1 MANDSRADANTTT
14 GDLFNTTDLNAA
26 SPQIS
31 TNGKLPGT
39 ILFTATNSTTG
50 FAGVTDARPLSV
62 QLRDSSGAA
71 ITPATST
78 LQTSGNASLTSI
90 DAKTPALVL
99 GAVPVTL
106 GGTQAVSL
114 ASGAVIDLGAQ
125 ADAAAASDSSTASLI
140 SLFKRLLVRITAL
153 IGQLPTALTGSG
165 NLKVSIEESTATQAV
180 SGTVST
186 NQAGTWSM
194 RLQDGSGNA
203 ITSAVRGSERPMSV
217 QIVDASG
224 NQVTTFG
231 GSGGTASNFGSAFPS
246 SGTAIGAKDSAGT
259 SMAALN
265 LDASGNLKVNVAAG
279 GASGGTSSSFGSA
292 VPATGTAAGFSDGT
306 NMQSPRVFDA
316 DTGAGTQYVMGAVLR
331 KSASGGSVELGTA
344 TDPVRTDPT
353 GSTTQPVSGT
363 VSISGTVT
371 VDTEMAAAG
380 ALADAAGN
388 PTTTTVGG
396 ANLVYNG
403 TNWDRLRGTT
413 TNGAYADLRALAGT
427 TIDTNSGNK
436 SAGTMRVV
444 LATDQPTMTNP
455 QPVTAAQSTPGN
467 LQMVSQP
474 HTSGGLT
481 PYKLIA
487 AGSTNA
493 TSVKASAGQLYEIV
507 AENFS
512 TSIRYLKIYDK
523 ATSPTVGTDTPIWTI
538 AIPPASASGQVGG
551 VSKTIPK
558 GIALANGLA
567 IALTTGLADSD
578 TGGVTA
584 NDVVLNLG
592 YK

>member
-1 MANDSRADANTTT
+1 MSNDSRADANTTT
-14 GDLFNTTDLNAA
+14 GDLFNTTDLDAA

-39 ILFTATNSTTG
+39 ILFTAANSTTG

-62 QLRDSSGAA
+62 QLRDSSGNA

-78 LQTSGNASLTSI
+78 LQTAGNSSLTSI
-90 DAKTPALVL
+90 DGKLPALSG

-114 ASGAVIDLGAQ
+114 AGGAVVDLGAQ
-125 ADAAAASDSSTASLI
+125 ADSAATTDTGTFSLI
-140 SLFKRLLVRITAL
+140 GLFKRLLQKFTTQFPAAL
-153 IGQLPTALTGSG
+153 SNGFF
-165 NLKVSIEESTATQAV
+165 KVSIQETAVTQAV
-180 SGTVST
+180 SGTLATTQSG
-186 NQAGTWSM
+186 NWSM
-194 RLQDGSGNA
+194 RLQDGSGNL
-203 ITSAVRGSERPMSV
+203 ITSALRGSERPMSV
-217 QIVDASG
+217 QIVDGSG
-224 NQVTTFG
+224 NQVTSFG
-231 GSGGTASNFGSAFPS
+231 GSGGTASN
-246 SGTAIGAKDSAGT
+246 
-259 SMAALN
+259 
-265 LDASGNLKVNVAAG
+265 
-279 GASGGTSSSFGSA
+279 FGSA

-380 ALADAAGN
+380 ALSDGASN
-388 PTTTTVGG
+388 PTTATVGG

-403 TNWDRLRGTT
+403 TTWDRLRGTT
-413 TNGAYADLRALAGT
+413 TNGAYVDQRSLAGT
-427 TIDTNSGNK
+427 AIDTNSGNK
-436 SAGTMRVV
+436 SGGTQRVV
-444 LATDQPTMTNP
+444 LATDQPTMSNP
-455 QPVTAAQSTPGN
+455 QPVTAAQSTPAN

-493 TSVKASAGQLYEIV
+493 TSVKATAGQLYEIV
-507 AENFS
+507 AENFN
-512 TSIRYLKIYDK
+512 TAIRYLKIYDK

-558 GIALANGLA
+558 GIALASGLA

-578 TGGVTA
+578 TGAVNA